1 MQATIYKYAYW
12 QFILAILPLFFL
24 CMMLPHK
31 LFPETAKANSGTFLL
46 ISLAV
51 LLVILLFMIKR
62 AFAPRATLTLQI
74 DKGEFA
80 LTQGNKTIISEFES
94 NMQMVLAKYKAST
107 TNHTPY
113 LLLKFLNQNKKQI
126 LKIKVAGSVKL
137 NKGFPKTEG
146 EYDTSDM
153 WGYYE
158 TNNTEALKILK
169 HYGCERLVT
178 FQ

>member
-12 QFILAILPLFFL
+12 QFIVAILPLFFL

-31 LFPETAKANSGTFLL
+31 LFPETTKANSGTFLL

-51 LLVILLFMIKR
+51 LLVILFFMIKR

-80 LTQGNKTIISEFES
+80 FRQGDKTLISEFES
-94 NMQMVLAKYKAST
+94 NINLVLAKYKAST

-126 LKIKVAGSVKL
+126 LKIKVEGSVKL
-137 NKGFPKTEG
+137 NKGFPDTLG
-146 EYDTSDM
+146 EYDISDM

-158 TNNTEALKILK
+158 TNSTEALKILK
-169 HYGCERLVT
+169 YYGCERLVT
-178 FQ
+178 IQ